1 MQVSSYAMAVL
12 ANLQS
17 AWQLE
22 AQLAAEAAKT
32 AAAHGLSEGAA
43 RRAGSVRARAMDPHR
58 TLKEAVFGAWRHLRT
73 INRAEAELARQGSR
87 SSTGR
92 RRGGLPMQEDVE
104 DAAHAA
110 TLLNANAAQRGKN
123 VRTQDATSTRRNGG
137 GSALAASALA
147 ASGGSPGADDFGGGG
162 SSRPSSRPGSRPT
175 TPRPRGVTAVTS
187 EEALRRLGA
196 MLQDE
201 KKRATDLFFA
211 MDRNADGMISHAELR
226 AGLLKLELR
235 VEMGPEE
242 RAFFGKLDPDGSGF
256 VDFRRF
262 DRELRLIGSMKERLD
277 GNSMMNAQ
285 MLGRRRATTAVR

>member
-58 TLKEAVFGAWRHLRT
+58 TLKEAIFGAWRHLRT
-73 INRAEAELARQGSR
+73 INQAELARQGSR
-87 SSTGR
+87 STGR

-147 ASGGSPGADDFGGGG
+147 ASGGSPGADDFGGDGG
-162 SSRPSSRPGSRPT
+162 SSRPGSRPT